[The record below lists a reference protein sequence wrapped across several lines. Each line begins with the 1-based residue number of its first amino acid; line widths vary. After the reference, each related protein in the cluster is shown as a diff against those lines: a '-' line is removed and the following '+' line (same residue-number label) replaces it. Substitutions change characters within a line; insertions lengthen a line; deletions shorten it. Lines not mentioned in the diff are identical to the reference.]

1 MATIQG
7 NDRDA
12 LADKEQLAAVR
23 IAVDEVD
30 DQIVT
35 LIARRERLIRIAGT
49 LKGDDAEVRAPGR
62 VERIIEHVRSAA
74 EKKDIDPDIV
84 ESTTKKTAEPSAQ
97 LLQVLLHG
105 NTGLE
110 FPAVSLAEA
119 GHHMPLAEPIDGRHG
134 KIPGDGV
141 ARVGHS

>member
-1 MATIQG
+1 MMATIQG

-12 LADKEQLAAVR
+12 RADREQLAAVR

-30 DQIVT
+30 EQIVT

-62 VERIIEHVRSAA
+62 VERIIENVRSAA

-84 ESTTKKTAEPSAQ
+84 ESTYRAMISAFIE
-97 LLQVLLHG
+97 
-105 NTGLE
+105 LE
-110 FPAVSLAEA
+110 MRIHKES
-119 GHHMPLAEPIDGRHG
+119 
-134 KIPGDGV
+134 
-141 ARVGHS
+141 S

>member
-30 DQIVT
+30 EQIVT

-62 VERIIEHVRSAA
+62 VERVIEHVRSAA

-84 ESTTKKTAEPSAQ
+84 ESTYRAMISGFIE
-97 LLQVLLHG
+97 
-105 NTGLE
+105 LE
-110 FPAVSLAEA
+110 MKVHKETS
-119 GHHMPLAEPIDGRHG
+119 
-134 KIPGDGV
+134 
-141 ARVGHS
+141 

>member
-12 LADKEQLAAVR
+12 QADKEQLAAVR

-30 DQIVT
+30 EQIVT

-74 EKKDIDPDIV
+74 KKKDIDPDIV
-84 ESTTKKTAEPSAQ
+84 ESTYRAMISAFIE
-97 LLQVLLHG
+97 
-105 NTGLE
+105 LE
-110 FPAVSLAEA
+110 LRIHKENS
-119 GHHMPLAEPIDGRHG
+119 
-134 KIPGDGV
+134 
-141 ARVGHS
+141 

>member
-12 LADKEQLAAVR
+12 LADKEQLSAVR

-30 DQIVT
+30 EQIVA

-62 VERIIEHVRSAA
+62 VEGIIGHVRSVA

-84 ESTTKKTAEPSAQ
+84 ESTYRAMISGFIE
-97 LLQVLLHG
+97 
-105 NTGLE
+105 LE
-110 FPAVSLAEA
+110 LKVHNENS
-119 GHHMPLAEPIDGRHG
+119 
-134 KIPGDGV
+134 
-141 ARVGHS
+141 

>member
-1 MATIQG
+1 M
-7 NDRDA
+7 
-12 LADKEQLAAVR
+12 ADKEQLAAVR

-62 VERIIEHVRSAA
+62 VERVIEHVAGAA

-84 ESTTKKTAEPSAQ
+84 ESP
-97 LLQVLLHG
+97 
-105 NTGLE
+105 TG
-110 FPAVSLAEA
+110 P
-119 GHHMPLAEPIDGRHG
+119 
-134 KIPGDGV
+134 
-141 ARVGHS
+141 